1 MPMNYGAN
9 RNVMQ
14 TSNSSSSMQSS
25 SSESKSFSSSVNR
38 SSTTASNSRYNMED
52 SRNITRGVDDS
63 RHYVEDGRQPYY
75 EDEQGRNLE
84 IESIPDER
92 ALPPPTQP
100 PAQQQAPPPSQAGP
114 SQPARGTSFA
124 PKKNNVRI
132 VGGKLFHVEDD
143 VEGPISIQF
152 IGDHPNP
159 GTRGYHVAKSNY
171 IPPGKP
177 RDGLSPTGAKVHFI
191 A

>member
-1 MPMNYGAN
+1 MG
-9 RNVMQ
+9 
-14 TSNSSSSMQSS
+14 
-25 SSESKSFSSSVNR
+25 SVNR

-84 IESIPDER
+84 IESLPDER
-92 ALPPPTQP
+92 ALPPPTQ
-100 PAQQQAPPPSQAGP
+100 AGP
-114 SQPARGTSFA
+114 SQPVRGSSFA

-159 GTRGYHVAKSNY
+159 GTRGYH
-171 IPPGKP
+171 
-177 RDGLSPTGAKVHFI
+177 
-191 A
+191 

>member
-84 IESIPDER
+84 IESLPDER

-132 VGGKLFHVEDD
+132 VGGKLLKSYHRKRRLILPEKFNYCFQLD
-143 VEGPISIQF
+143 SINSCEESDQSTCF
-152 IGDHPNP
+152 EEC
-159 GTRGYHVAKSNY
+159 A
-171 IPPGKP
+171 
-177 RDGLSPTGAKVHFI
+177 PT
-191 A
+191 